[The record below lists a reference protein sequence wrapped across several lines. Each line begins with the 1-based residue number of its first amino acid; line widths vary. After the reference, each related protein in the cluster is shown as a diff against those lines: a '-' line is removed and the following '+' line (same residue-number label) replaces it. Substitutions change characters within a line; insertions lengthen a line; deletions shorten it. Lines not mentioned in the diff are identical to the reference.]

1 MKKTLGYKKGNEKGV
16 TAIGWSKERK
26 EEKWGGCEWKKKKS
40 CKRVWHSLPSAQFS
54 SQKSFHPSVTTV

>member
-40 CKRVWHSLPSAQFS
+40 CKRVWHS
-54 SQKSFHPSVTTV
+54 